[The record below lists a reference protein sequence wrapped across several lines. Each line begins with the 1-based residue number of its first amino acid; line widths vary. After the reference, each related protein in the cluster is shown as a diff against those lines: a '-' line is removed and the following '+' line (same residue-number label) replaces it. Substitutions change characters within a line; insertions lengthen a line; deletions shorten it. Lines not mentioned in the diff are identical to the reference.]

1 MAEIVCFPLHR
12 RQKLIRELKRTRTTN
27 ERRYALRRTATAL
40 ARIGIEPRTID
51 SQIRAVS
58 LMACR
63 QMWAYRP
70 GGDAA

>member
-1 MAEIVCFPLHR
+1 MAEVVCFPLHR

-27 ERRYALRRTATAL
+27 ERRYALRRTAAALERVGINPTA
-40 ARIGIEPRTID
+40 ID

-58 LMACR
+58 LMVCR
-63 QMWAYRP
+63 QLWTYRP